1 MASRRRQTI
10 IGPLAVMATTVLLV
24 ACASTPQPTPSA
36 SPILGPSTSPSPILT
51 PPPPAPTASPSSA
64 PSETPAS
71 GWLVVP
77 VHPQLGPASLVDL
90 ATFRGALFA
99 VGNAQTDPAP
109 GVIWTSTDGESW
121 HPAAGGPFLQGIQL
135 ESVAAGNPG
144 IVAVGFGDRGAVV
157 RFSADGTI
165 WSTERLPNALG
176 NAAQQVAWGP
186 AGFVVVGDRNGEG
199 VPSGITWW
207 SPDGRSWTRVT
218 KIDGSSHPA
227 LGAVAAGPGGYVA
240 LGVDGSRR
248 AAWSSTDGRTWHRLA
263 TSGTVPQPARARM
276 RYVNGQFLVP
286 SGSQVW
292 SSIDGRSWARAR
304 VPGMGNDV
312 FDVAAGPGGGFV
324 AVGRSSAGEQPGE
337 VATADPALHAW
348 TQLPED
354 PVFSNALAIAILL
367 SPQGDRLVAVGNS
380 ESGESIFV
388 ADPSILAQP

>member
-1 MASRRRQTI
+1 
-10 IGPLAVMATTVLLV
+10 
-24 ACASTPQPTPSA
+24 
-36 SPILGPSTSPSPILT
+36 
-51 PPPPAPTASPSSA
+51 
-64 PSETPAS
+64 
-71 GWLVVP
+71 
-77 VHPQLGPASLVDL
+77 
-90 ATFRGALFA
+90 
-99 VGNAQTDPAP
+99 
-109 GVIWTSTDGESW
+109 
-121 HPAAGGPFLQGIQL
+121 
-135 ESVAAGNPG
+135 
-144 IVAVGFGDRGAVV
+144 
-157 RFSADGTI
+157 
-165 WSTERLPNALG
+165 
-176 NAAQQVAWGP
+176 
-186 AGFVVVGDRNGEG
+186 
-199 VPSGITWW
+199 
-207 SPDGRSWTRVT
+207 
-218 KIDGSSHPA
+218 
-227 LGAVAAGPGGYVA
+227 
-240 LGVDGSRR
+240 
-248 AAWSSTDGRTWHRLA
+248 
-263 TSGTVPQPARARM
+263 M